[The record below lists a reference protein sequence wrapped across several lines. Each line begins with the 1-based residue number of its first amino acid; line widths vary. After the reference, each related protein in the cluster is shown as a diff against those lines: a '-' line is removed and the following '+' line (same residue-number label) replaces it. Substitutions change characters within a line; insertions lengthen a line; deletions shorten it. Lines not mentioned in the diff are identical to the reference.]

1 MKIIKN
7 SFLAEVVESER
18 KYLEEDYKLFQKE
31 DPSILGKITQKEFNE
46 AYEIFYSRTYQYVN
60 DKNNSVTGFV
70 PLVDLFNYRT
80 GNSNKVGWKYS
91 KESSQFI
98 LYALDN
104 IKKGGKVNIL
114 N

>member
-46 AYEIFYSRTYQYVN
+46 AYEIFY
-60 DKNNSVTGFV
+60 
-70 PLVDLFNYRT
+70 
-80 GNSNKVGWKYS
+80 
-91 KESSQFI
+91 
-98 LYALDN
+98 
-104 IKKGGKVNIL
+104 
-114 N
+114 